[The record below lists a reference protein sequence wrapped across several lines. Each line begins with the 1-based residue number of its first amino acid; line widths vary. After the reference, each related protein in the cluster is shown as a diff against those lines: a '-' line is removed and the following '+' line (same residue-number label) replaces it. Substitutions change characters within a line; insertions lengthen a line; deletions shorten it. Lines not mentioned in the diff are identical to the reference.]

1 MKNMNTKNIP
11 ALISLTAGLIALVVT
26 YISKAELIDI
36 LTTLFIVLLSF
47 YILGFVVK
55 AMVDKLTM
63 VEEVEEEEQELENI
77 DTEVSPENTAKTENQ
92 SETE

>member
-26 YISKAELIDI
+26 YVSKAELIDI

>member
-63 VEEVEEEEQELENI
+63 VQEVEEEEQELENI